1 MQGLVE
7 SIELLKWGIL
17 SGIFLAFSIG
27 FTSPFLILRRNALFP
42 HALTH
47 VLFLAIILLSIIP
60 KEIPTIM
67 EYPFL
72 VGITLISASGMW
84 FLRKVFGF
92 YEDTATSIITHT
104 ALAIALIIATKSS
117 QYDARLLSYLFGSI
131 IGVTKEDFYESIIIF
146 FLTLIFYAKF
156 KSVWITQITDE
167 EVPGID
173 FKLANFF
180 FLILVTLQILVGI
193 KLMGILLVSVLFVFS
208 GSIGLKLFS
217 GVDKV
222 ILSVALLN
230 GFAILGGSIF
240 SVTWDFP
247 FSGSTVIFMLPYLLL
262 PALRSALK

>member
-1 MQGLVE
+1 M
-7 SIELLKWGIL
+7 ELLKWGIL

-60 KEIPTIM
+60 KGIPRIM

-72 VGITLISASGMW
+72 VGVTLVSASGMW

-104 ALAIALIIATKSS
+104 ALAIALIIAAKSS

-131 IGVTKEDFYESIIIF
+131 IGVTRQDFYESLVIF
-146 FLTLIFYAKF
+146 LLTLGFYAKF
-156 KSVWITQITDE
+156 KPFWITQITDE

-173 FKLANFF
+173 FKWANFF
-180 FLILVTLQILVGI
+180 FLIIVTLQILIGI

-222 ILSVALLN
+222 ILSVAILN
-230 GFAILGGSIF
+230 SIAILGGAIFSIF
-240 SVTWDFP
+240 WDFP
-247 FSGSTVIFMLPYLLL
+247 FSGSTIIFMLPYLLL
-262 PALRSALK
+262 PALRSALR